1 MNWYKFTLTLM
12 FVALA
17 GCASGDFDDPRID
30 SGRSPG
36 RGDSGVRTD
45 TGRDVP
51 TPDVGDVGE
60 VGDVPLTDTDASVDT
75 VEDTTSFDIPEEDV
89 TTPWGDVPDGVSAA
103 VRAGIEASRAG
114 MLAFCGSC
122 NGNFG
127 SDPELCLAEFNDGG
141 FEPDD
146 CELTG
151 LAGAAD
157 GDAYATCVGTAY
169 SELQDCVE
177 GGASGCALCQNSLN
191 LLLTNCRRDHQ
202 ATVERLDDCP

>member
-1 MNWYKFTLTLM
+1 MRLCKSTLILM

-30 SGRSPG
+30 SGRTPG

-45 TGRDVP
+45 AGRDTVS
-51 TPDVGDVGE
+51 PDVDAGE
-60 VGDVPLTDTDASVDT
+60 VGDVPLTDTDVSTDVVVDT
-75 VEDTTSFDIPEEDV
+75 PQFDVPEEDV
-89 TTPWGDVPDGVSAA
+89 STPWGDVPDGVSAA
-103 VRAGIEASRAG
+103 VRAGIEASRSG
-114 MLAFCGSC
+114 MLAFCDSC

-127 SDPELCLAEFNDGG
+127 SDPELCLAEFTDGG
-141 FEPDD
+141 FEPDE
-146 CELTG
+146 CELTA

-157 GDAYATCVGTAY
+157 GDAYATCVGEGY

-191 LLLTNCRRDHQ
+191 LVLTNCRRDNP
-202 ATVERLDDCP
+202 AAVERLDACP